1 LHALAQSYLQSKL
14 QFINVFVL
22 RLKQVGDMER
32 RMTRQEK
39 GMRGSDREFGETDR
53 AGGVVTDQGKESKKA
68 SQPQDTARK
77 SGSNKLCN

>member
-1 LHALAQSYLQSKL
+1 
-14 QFINVFVL
+14 
-22 RLKQVGDMER
+22 
-32 RMTRQEK
+32 MTRQEK